1 MDLSTQR
8 DNLISRM
15 VKLAKTLPNHDLKN
29 LESIP
34 GFAQTVAIR
43 VLEEFLT
50 LIKSMFL
57 SVLIQ
62 DVINL
67 VRLISA

>member
-34 GFAQTVAIR
+34 GFAQTVAIG

>member
-43 VLEEFLT
+43 VLEEFLL